1 MGRSTKN
8 TLSWLPQTQPKKE
21 NNNKEGEEN
30 CNPGVNRDGLC
41 FDLTGRFVT
50 VIKIKLASSYVNFRS
65 LSYSVLFLLK
75 PYDKKKGVV
84 LDQTGFVVVRAVAKK
99 DNWVTSQ
106 VYTSK

>member
-1 MGRSTKN
+1 MQQRRRGKQ
-8 TLSWLPQTQPKKE
+8 L
-21 NNNKEGEEN
+21 
-30 CNPGVNRDGLC
+30 CNPGIKKGGLC

-50 VIKIKLASSYVNFRS
+50 FIKAELASSYANFRS
-65 LSYSVLFLLK
+65 SYSYSSCSLLLK

>member
-1 MGRSTKN
+1 M
-8 TLSWLPQTQPKKE
+8 
-21 NNNKEGEEN
+21 
-30 CNPGVNRDGLC
+30 
-41 FDLTGRFVT
+41 T

-75 PYDKKKGVV
+75 AYDKKKGVV